1 MALANRPAALPS
13 HAGSGV
19 SAHLGYSK
27 LALLP
32 GEVPRGRRVG
42 LVRAVTRPSQ
52 STGSAERPR
61 SKRCSSMTRSPI
73 SGGARLRLSA

>member
-32 GEVPRGRRVG
+32 GEG
-42 LVRAVTRPSQ
+42 TSW
-52 STGSAERPR
+52 S
-61 SKRCSSMTRSPI
+61 
-73 SGGARLRLSA
+73 SGGVGPNGDQSESVHRECGKT